1 MKKLI
6 LILGIM
12 AVISVVSACEGSEKN
27 TESENTDMTSTSVD
41 VSPSDEQNTTA
52 AESNSGELPVVYF
65 NDNEPT
71 TNAELVLPYTSSSAD
86 ETTTTTTVDSEAAAS
101 STMATEK
108 LTTITTV
115 ASQHTE
121 MPSESSTEQENDKPI
136 ELPFVPAY

>member
-1 MKKLI
+1 MKKII

-86 ETTTTTTVDSEAAAS
+86 ETTTTVDSEAAAS
-101 STMATEK
+101 STMTTEK

-121 MPSESSTEQENDKPI
+121 MPSESSTDQENDKPI

>member
-1 MKKLI
+1 MKKII

-65 NDNEPT
+65 HDNEPT

-86 ETTTTTTVDSEAAAS
+86 ETTTTTVDSEAAAS

>member
-1 MKKLI
+1 MKKII

-86 ETTTTTTVDSEAAAS
+86 ETTTTTVDSEAAAS

>member
-1 MKKLI
+1 
-6 LILGIM
+6 M

-86 ETTTTTTVDSEAAAS
+86 ETTTIVDSEAAAS

>member
-1 MKKLI
+1 
-6 LILGIM
+6 M

-86 ETTTTTTVDSEAAAS
+86 ETTTTTVDSEAAAS

>member
-1 MKKLI
+1 
-6 LILGIM
+6 M
-12 AVISVVSACEGSEKN
+12 AVISAVSACEGSEKN

-86 ETTTTTTVDSEAAAS
+86 ETTTTVDSEAAAS

>member
-1 MKKLI
+1 MKKII

-52 AESNSGELPVVYF
+52 AESNIGELPVVYF

-86 ETTTTTTVDSEAAAS
+86 ETTTTVDSEAAAS

-108 LTTITTV
+108 LTPITTV